1 MSHNKQSNADLY
13 DRLANI
19 ANDAKD
25 EHLQANI
32 ALELS
37 LQIKDDLAEL
47 KRQSPEDYEIL
58 LEELRDEG

>member
-1 MSHNKQSNADLY
+1 MSHNKQSNTDLY
-13 DRLANI
+13 NRLANI
-19 ANDAKD
+19 ASDAKD

>member
-1 MSHNKQSNADLY
+1 MSHNKQSNEALY
-13 DRLANI
+13 NRLADI
-19 ANDAKD
+19 ANNAKD

-47 KRQSPEDYEIL
+47 KRQSPEDYAIL
-58 LEELRDEG
+58 LEELRDTP

>member
-1 MSHNKQSNADLY
+1 MSHNKQSNEALY
-13 DRLANI
+13 NRLADITN
-19 ANDAKD
+19 NAKD

-47 KRQSPEDYEIL
+47 KRQSPEDYKML
-58 LEELRDEG
+58 LEELRSES